1 MTAPVM
7 APPAPGG
14 VALPRRG
21 RGPRR
26 RTTLARRRTR
36 LGLLMVAPAAIML
49 GLFFLWPLT
58 QTVRMSF
65 YDWPMLGEHTW
76 VGLQNY
82 TDALGDE
89 DFLAAVGF
97 TLKYTLIATPLL
109 FAVALLLA
117 LLVRRGTRAAR
128 GFQTIFFIPV
138 VVGMAAASYVWMY
151 MFQPDL
157 GPASALGER
166 AGLLD
171 ASQNSFATF
180 TSALVIVL
188 GMVTWKVVGLQ
199 MLLLS
204 SGLQSIPVE
213 VNEAARIDGA
223 GRWQAFR
230 HITLPL
236 LRPTLALV
244 LVFSV
249 AGSLLAFDQFFIM
262 TAGGPSNS
270 TITAVFQTYRTSFIQ
285 FELGAGAAM
294 SVLLMV
300 ALAAVSALQMLLLRN
315 TDNA

>member
-14 VALPRRG
+14 VALPRG
-21 RGPRR
+21 RRPRR
-26 RTTLARRRTR
+26 RSLSRRRAQ
-36 LGLLMVAPAAIML
+36 LGALMVAPAVLLL
-49 GLFFLWPLT
+49 GVFFVWPLT

-76 VGLQNY
+76 VGLENY
-82 TDALGDE
+82 ADALTDE

-97 TLKYTLIATPLL
+97 TLRYTLVATPLL
-109 FAVALLLA
+109 FAVALVLA
-117 LLVRRGTRAAR
+117 LLVRGGSRAAR
-128 GFQTIFFIPV
+128 FFQTVYFIPV
-138 VVGMAAASYVWMY
+138 VIGMAAASYLWMY
-151 MFQPDL
+151 LFQPDL
-157 GPASALGER
+157 GPAAALGDR

-171 ASQNSFATF
+171 GSRNFFATF
-180 TSALVIVL
+180 TSALVVVL
-188 GMVTWKVVGLQ
+188 AMVTWKVVGLQ

-213 VNEAARIDGA
+213 VDEAARIDGA
-223 GRWQAFR
+223 TRWQSFA

-300 ALAAVSALQMLLLRN
+300 VLAAVSALQMLLLRN

>member
-21 RGPRR
+21 RPRR
-26 RTTLARRRTR
+26 RTSLARRRTR
-36 LGLLMVAPAAIML
+36 LGVLMVLPAAVLL
-49 GLFFLWPLT
+49 GLFFLWPLV

-82 TDALGDE
+82 TDALRDE

-97 TLKYTLIATPLL
+97 TLRYTLVATPLL
-109 FAVALLLA
+109 FVVALVLA

-128 GFQTIFFIPV
+128 AFQTIYFIPV
-138 VVGMAAASYVWMY
+138 VIGMAAASYLWMY
-151 MFQPDL
+151 LFQPDL
-157 GPASALGER
+157 GPATALGER

-171 ASQNSFATF
+171 ASQNYFATF

-188 GMVTWKVVGLQ
+188 AMVTWKVVGLQ

-223 GRWQAFR
+223 SRWQAFR

-262 TAGGPSNS
+262 TSGGPSNS

>member
-1 MTAPVM
+1 
-7 APPAPGG
+7 
-14 VALPRRG
+14 
-21 RGPRR
+21 
-26 RTTLARRRTR
+26 
-36 LGLLMVAPAAIML
+36 
-49 GLFFLWPLT
+49 
-58 QTVRMSF
+58 MSF

-76 VGLQNY
+76 VGLENY
-82 TDALGDE
+82 ADALTDS

-97 TLKYTLIATPLL
+97 TLRYTLIATPLL
-109 FAVALLLA
+109 FAVALVLA
-117 LLVRRGTRAAR
+117 LLVRGGTRAAR
-128 GFQTIFFIPV
+128 AFQTIWFIPV
-138 VVGMAAASYVWMY
+138 VIGMAAASYLWMY
-151 MFQPDL
+151 LFQPDL
-157 GPASALGER
+157 GPAAALGER

-171 ASQNSFATF
+171 ASQNYFATF

-188 GMVTWKVVGLQ
+188 AMVTWKVVGLQ

-213 VNEAARIDGA
+213 VTEAARIDGA

-300 ALAAVSALQMLLLRN
+300 VLAAVSALQMLRVRT

>member
-14 VALPRRG
+14 VALPRR
-21 RGPRR
+21 RR
-26 RTTLARRRTR
+26 RRATLARRRTR
-36 LGLLMVAPAAIML
+36 LGVLMVLPAVVML
-49 GLFFLWPLT
+49 GLFFLWPKT
-58 QTVRMSF
+58 QKDRMTY
-65 YDWPMLGEHTW
+65 YDWPMLGEHKW
-76 VGLQNY
+76 VCMENY
-82 TDALGDE
+82 ADALTDS

-97 TLKYTLIATPLL
+97 TLRYTLIATPLL
-109 FAVALLLA
+109 FAVALVLA
-117 LLVRRGTRAAR
+117 LLVRGGTRAAR
-128 GFQTIFFIPV
+128 AFQTIWFIPV
-138 VVGMAAASYVWMY
+138 VIGMAAASYLWMY
-151 MFQPDL
+151 LFQPDL
-157 GPASALGER
+157 GPAAALGER

-171 ASQNSFATF
+171 ASQNYFATF

-188 GMVTWKVVGLQ
+188 AMVTWKVVGLQ

-213 VNEAARIDGA
+213 VTEAARIDGA

-300 ALAAVSALQMLLLRN
+300 VLAAVSALQMLLLRN

>member
-7 APPAPGG
+7 PAPAPGG
-14 VALPRRG
+14 AALPRSR
-21 RGPRR
+21 PRR
-26 RTTLARRRTR
+26 RASLSRRRTR
-36 LGLLMVAPAAIML
+36 LGVLMVLPAVVML

-82 TDALGDE
+82 TDALTDSG
-89 DFLAAVGF
+89 FLAAVGF
-97 TLKYTLIATPLL
+97 TLRYTLIATPLL
-109 FAVALLLA
+109 FAVALVLA
-117 LLVRRGTRAAR
+117 LLVRGGSRAAR
-128 GFQTIFFIPV
+128 TFQTIWFVPV
-138 VVGMAAASYVWMY
+138 VIGMAAASYLWMY
-151 MFQPDL
+151 LFQPDL
-157 GPASALGER
+157 GPAAALGER

-171 ASQNSFATF
+171 ASQNYFATF

-188 GMVTWKVVGLQ
+188 AMVTWKVVGLQ

-300 ALAAVSALQMLLLRN
+300 VLAAVSALQMLLLRN
-315 TDNA
+315 TDHA

>member
-7 APPAPGG
+7 SPPAPGG
-14 VALPRRG
+14 VALPRGG
-21 RGPRR
+21 RPRR
-26 RTTLARRRTR
+26 RTTLSRRRTR
-36 LGLLMVAPAAIML
+36 LGVLMVLPAALLL
-49 GLFFLWPLT
+49 GLFFLWPLA
-58 QTVRMSF
+58 QTIRMSF
-65 YDWPMLGEHTW
+65 YDWPMLGEHTF

-82 TDALGDE
+82 VDALGDE
-89 DFLAAVGF
+89 DFLSAVGF
-97 TLKYTLIATPLL
+97 TLRYTLIATPLL

-117 LLVRRGTRAAR
+117 VLVRGGTRAAR
-128 GFQTIFFIPV
+128 VFQTIWFIPV
-138 VVGMAAASYVWMY
+138 VIGMAAASYLWMY

-166 AGLLD
+166 AGILD
-171 ASQNSFATF
+171 ASQNYFATF

-188 GMVTWKVVGLQ
+188 AMVTWKVVGLQ

-262 TAGGPSNS
+262 TSGGPNNS
-270 TITAVFQTYRTSFIQ
+270 TITAVYQTYRTSFIQ